1 MCDSFREYMAPNEL
15 KGRRLVG
22 PDQAMMEAQDRIQE
36 HNKAQEGQP
45 VVFSSPGEWKQFEH
59 DYKAMD
65 RFNKRKERGGSIFK
79 AGHIIG

>member
-22 PDQAMMEAQDRIQE
+22 PDQAMMQAQDRVYE
-36 HNKAQEGQP
+36 RRDEMGCGP
-45 VVFSSPGEWKQFEH
+45 VLFVEASRH
-59 DYKAMD
+59 DHKAMH
-65 RFNKRKERGGSIFK
+65 RFGKRLERGGSMFK

>member
-22 PDQAMMEAQDRIQE
+22 PDQAMMQAQDHLHEAHEVME
-36 HNKAQEGQP
+36 HGGPMPFVEA
-45 VVFSSPGEWKQFEH
+45 SRH
-59 DYKAMD
+59 DYRAL
-65 RFNKRKERGGSIFK
+65 RNFGKRLERGGSMFK